1 MSPRRRYTM
10 SSRAEAIEQTRRR
23 ILEATIQIHD
33 EQGMAD
39 AKWEEIARRAGV
51 SLSTLYRHF
60 PSNDELIAACGR
72 LVFEELPPPDPA
84 QAAEVFAELDGAE
97 RLAQLVKVVFGYY
110 ELTHPMMEMVRRDLH
125 RSRAVAD
132 GYEVIHQGVEAFVAE
147 ALRPLA
153 ISKEQAIVVRALL
166 DDRLYSSFIDAG
178 MDPSVAIREAVALL
192 RRATGS

>member
-1 MSPRRRYTM
+1 M

-23 ILEATIQIHD
+23 ILEATMQIHD

-72 LVFEELPPPDPA
+72 LVFEEFPPPDPA

-132 GYEVIHQGVEAFVAE
+132 GYQVIHQGVEAFVAE

-153 ISKEQAIVVRALL
+153 ISKGQAIVVRALL

-178 MDPSVAIREAVALL
+178 MDPSVAKREAVALL